1 MRTPMSSSLLGRTA
15 AVALLVALPGCA
27 TAVPGNNADKNGIDV
42 VSQPEPDHMDPIAKA
57 AFWGTRYD
65 RDPSNVEAAV
75 TFSRALRAVDN
86 NDEALRVMRQ
96 ISARTEANADVMLE
110 LGKTLIANDR
120 AHEAIRPIEQSIA
133 NGKYED
139 WSAFSAYGVA
149 LDLIGEHQSARV
161 QYDKALELAP
171 NKAKI
176 LNNKGLSFALS
187 GRHQF
192 AEATLRD
199 ATSGGGTAR
208 IRQNYALILA
218 LHGKTGEAERLAR
231 SDLPPR
237 VADGN
242 VRYFQQLVA
251 APAYWGEL
259 DRNDLEMPDFG
270 DDPETISLAP
280 RGTPVPEPTPSP
292 TPGLIKRNQPK
303 TDPSAPGVAPF
314 EAPTQQDKQK
324 SDTDGVSASAQGVST
339 NSVIVADAG
348 SAPTALEFD
357 KD

>member
-1 MRTPMSSSLLGRTA
+1 MSSSLLGRA
-15 AVALLVALPGCA
+15 AAAALLVAVSGCA
-27 TAVPGNNADKNGIDV
+27 SAIPGNNADKNGIDV
-42 VSQPEPDHMDPIAKA
+42 VSQPDPGHMDPIATA
-57 AFWGTRYD
+57 AYWGTRYD
-65 RDPSNVEAAV
+65 RDPSSAEAAV
-75 TFSRALRAVDN
+75 AFSKALRAVDN

-96 ISARTEANADVMLE
+96 ISTRTESNPDVMLE

-133 NGKYED
+133 LGKYED

-149 LDLIGEHQSARV
+149 LDMIGEHGSART

-171 NKAKI
+171 NKAKV

-187 GRHQF
+187 GRHEF
-192 AEATLRD
+192 AEATLRQ
-199 ATSGGGTAR
+199 ATSDGGTAR

-231 SDLPPR
+231 SDMPPQ

-251 APAYWGEL
+251 APAYWGDL
-259 DRNDLEMPDFG
+259 DRNNLDMPDFG
-270 DDPETISLAP
+270 DDPQTISTAP
-280 RGTPVPEPTPSP
+280 RAAPVPEPSPSP
-292 TPGLIKRNQPK
+292 TPGLIRRNQPK
-303 TDPSAPGVAPF
+303 VDPSAPGVAPF
-314 EAPTQQDKQK
+314 EAPKAQEKEK
-324 SDTDGVSASAQGVST
+324 SDTDGVSASAQSPSD
-339 NSVIVADAG
+339 NPVIVADA
-348 SAPTALEFD
+348 SAAPATLEYN